1 MFFFVLEKE
10 TENCEF
16 ERKDNKQGTDSSN
29 HQENSRAKK
38 ECYINHCPALFILFH
53 HPPSS
58 TPIHTYTH
66 FYKYFIYTL
75 KYSLFC
81 CVSSCS
87 FFLSLSHTAASQKS
101 IECFSPILVGSFAH
115 WTVLLTHTHT
125 KTERVFVI
133 TSSRKMCSFVNVF
146 KMKCASFR
154 LSLSLHFLPF
164 YRLTRTHTWYCE
176 LCVRIKAIHTFF
188 FFNVAHIS
196 LKNYWPKV
204 EQTVGKRNKK

>member
-87 FFLSLSHTAASQKS
+87 FFLSLSYSRLPKKYRVFFSNFSWQLRTLNGS
-101 IECFSPILVGSFAH
+101 I
-115 WTVLLTHTHT
+115 HTHT
-125 KTERVFVI
+125 QKPNGCLLLRHQE
-133 TSSRKMCSFVNVF
+133 
-146 KMKCASFR
+146 KCVLLLMFS
-154 LSLSLHFLPF
+154 
-164 YRLTRTHTWYCE
+164 
-176 LCVRIKAIHTFF
+176 K
-188 FFNVAHIS
+188 
-196 LKNYWPKV
+196 
-204 EQTVGKRNKK
+204 